1 MTIRRTLLLAFLLV
15 GMLPT
20 IVLALAAFDRA
31 RDALQAEI
39 ERGLAAQ
46 AEAVLSDVTRLS
58 HERLQNAATWRRLE
72 VMQDLQVG
80 DVDKRL
86 SDFLQRTAQA
96 HGGLYRDLVA
106 VGREGRVV
114 AASEAALIG
123 RAAPR
128 PAPWQVFVL
137 DGARIAMDLPAPQEG
152 DAAPSSTL
160 RTAIPSAFGG
170 GELGELQ
177 LRLDW
182 RRIDALLDRA
192 ATGGR
197 QVALLDAQ
205 GRLLAGSAAVLKML
219 PRLRTELSPWVQDA
233 ASAVPRGA
241 AGTAALP
248 ATASMLAGV
257 GHASRV
263 EGFEGF
269 GWSLLVLMPRDEA
282 LAPVRAMAIVF
293 AVLLAGVL
301 GLVLLAAGH
310 VSHRIARPI
319 AALTA
324 YTRRVRAGQP
334 LPEPPPAV
342 SGEVGELR
350 QAYLRMVE
358 DIGRSQQQLAR
369 ASALAAVGEM
379 SSVIAHEVRTP
390 LGIVLSSA
398 QIVRRE
404 PNLSDEGREL
414 LSFIESE
421 TERLGRLVSTML
433 ETTRP
438 RAPDIAPTDMGRV
451 VTHAVALLAAQAA
464 RQHVSVETRLPEAP
478 IHADCDDEQMTQVL
492 LNLLLNGLQI
502 LKQGGRILVTL
513 AREGDQV
520 LIDIADD
527 GPGIA
532 PDARARIFEAFYF
545 QREGGIGLGL
555 AVVQRIVAAHG
566 GEVEAGASELGGALF
581 RVRLPLKQRPV
592 DEENVGDV

>member
-1 MTIRRTLLLAFLLV
+1 
-15 GMLPT
+15 
-20 IVLALAAFDRA
+20 
-31 RDALQAEI
+31 
-39 ERGLAAQ
+39 
-46 AEAVLSDVTRLS
+46 
-58 HERLQNAATWRRLE
+58 
-72 VMQDLQVG
+72 
-80 DVDKRL
+80 
-86 SDFLQRTAQA
+86 
-96 HGGLYRDLVA
+96 
-106 VGREGRVV
+106 
-114 AASEAALIG
+114 
-123 RAAPR
+123 
-128 PAPWQVFVL
+128 
-137 DGARIAMDLPAPQEG
+137 
-152 DAAPSSTL
+152 
-160 RTAIPSAFGG
+160 
-170 GELGELQ
+170 LGELQ

-182 RRIDALLDRA
+182 SRIDALLERA
-192 ATGGR
+192 ASGGR

-205 GRLLAGSAAVLKML
+205 GRLLAGSATVLKTL

-233 ASAVPRGA
+233 ASTVSRGA
-241 AGTAALP
+241 ASQAALP
-248 ATASMLAGV
+248 STARMLAGV

-282 LAPVRAMAIVF
+282 LVPVRAMAGVF

-324 YTRRVRAGQP
+324 YTRQVRAGQP
-334 LPEPPPAV
+334 LPAPPPAA

-350 QAYLRMVE
+350 EAYLRMVE

-404 PNLSDEGREL
+404 PALSDEGREL

-451 VTHAVALLAAQAA
+451 VTHAVALLNAQAA
-464 RQHVSVETRLPEAP
+464 RQNVSVETRLPGEP

-502 LKQGGRILVTL
+502 LKQGGRILVGL
-513 AREGDQV
+513 RREGDQV

-581 RVRLPLKQRPV
+581 RVRLPLRQRV
-592 DEENVGDV
+592 IDEERIEDV